1 MIEIYFDGGSC
12 LTLNVSIEEVE
23 EALNEQLRME
33 GGNNGIRYIGAK
45 EDNGTGYYLINADK
59 IKFIK
64 ER

>member
-12 LTLNVSIEEVE
+12 LALNVSIEDME
-23 EALNEQLRME
+23 EALNEQLRMK

-45 EDNGTGYYLINADK
+45 DNGTGYLINADK
-59 IKFIK
+59 IKYIK